1 MIQKNLFAKQRQTH
15 SLGELTYGCRWRE
28 EEGWEERIVR
38 EFGMDV

>member
-15 SLGELTYGCRWRE
+15 RLRELTYGCRCRE
-28 EEGWEERIVR
+28 AEGWEERIVR